1 MSRMVDFRPE
11 GVQKGYKQSLIV
23 YCCLL
28 VVSLL
33 CFYLTHYR
41 PEALPAEYVVFA
53 RKLNDWALLSL
64 GVLIGANILDQI
76 IVRRLN
82 QASAKFNL
90 RRVLKLLTIL
100 LILLLFISIVFT
112 NLYAAAVSLGVFSV
126 ILGFALQSPT
136 TSFIAWIFILFRGPY
151 RVGDRI
157 QIGEVTGDVLDIS
170 YLDTTLWEFGGAYLS
185 TDHPSGRIIKF
196 PNSMVLNSIVHNYS
210 WDDFPYIWNEVILK
224 VSYTSDLAFVE
235 EMCIKIT
242 SDFLGEQMIERV
254 QQYKVLLSASAID
267 NLTVNERPSVVFRSG
282 KDTWIDVNL
291 RYLVYPREQGRVRSR
306 IVQLL
311 LEELNKHPSR
321 VQFPA
326 GTHR

>member
-1 MSRMVDFRPE
+1 MVDFRPE
-11 GVQKGYKQSLIV
+11 GVQKGYKRSLIIYSALFV
-23 YCCLL
+23 L
-28 VVSLL
+28 SLL
-33 CFYLTHYR
+33 FFYLTHYR
-41 PEALPAEYVVFA
+41 PETVPGENLVFL
-53 RKLNDWALLSL
+53 RKLNDWALISL
-64 GVLIGANILDQI
+64 GVLIGANLLDQI
-76 IVRRLN
+76 IVRRLTH
-82 QASAKFNL
+82 ASAKHNL
-90 RRVLKLLTIL
+90 RRVLKLLTIVL
-100 LILLLFISIVFT
+100 VALLFISIVFT

-185 TDHPSGRIIKF
+185 TDHPSGRVIKF
-196 PNSMVLNSIVHNYS
+196 PNSMVLTSIVYNYS
-210 WDDFPYIWNEVILK
+210 WDDFPYIWNEVVFK
-224 VSYTSDLAFVE
+224 VAYTSDLAFVE
-235 EMCIKIT
+235 QTCIQIT

-254 QQYKVLLSASAID
+254 QQYKALLSASAID

-282 KDTWIDVNL
+282 KDAWIDVNL

-311 LEELNKHPSR
+311 LEELNKHPNR
-321 VQFPA
+321 VQFPS